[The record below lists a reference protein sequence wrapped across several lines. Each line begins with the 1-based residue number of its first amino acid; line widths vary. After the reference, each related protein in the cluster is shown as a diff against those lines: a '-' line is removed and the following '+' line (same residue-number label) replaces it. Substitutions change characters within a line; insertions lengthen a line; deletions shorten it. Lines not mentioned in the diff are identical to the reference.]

1 MQTHYTKSIYF
12 ITNVDIIKD
21 HKSITALFSR
31 YYICFLIIVRIKK
44 IRLVNKKCIGLWYS
58 LPEPHS
64 LPLLLDRLD
73 AINNISPM
81 GRFIQVC
88 LYFKGSTQMESGF

>member
-44 IRLVNKKCIGLWYS
+44 
-58 LPEPHS
+58 
-64 LPLLLDRLD
+64 
-73 AINNISPM
+73 
-81 GRFIQVC
+81 
-88 LYFKGSTQMESGF
+88 